1 MILFKEQTELL
12 GNFLHLSDSPDRIEC
27 CGLMPFF
34 LISRTVRILSMTAK
48 ESEQEEKGKFPL
60 VTFVKLQAT
69 LKSLERLLFFYFM
82 IFRFF
87 VDMVI
92 KW

>member
-1 MILFKEQTELL
+1 
-12 GNFLHLSDSPDRIEC
+12 
-27 CGLMPFF
+27 
-34 LISRTVRILSMTAK
+34 MTAK